1 MSVSVVIRT
10 KDEASRLRLVLASL
24 SQQSHSAE
32 IVVVDDGSSDH
43 TQDVL
48 TEAKRD
54 QNLVLLRHE
63 VPRGRSAASNAG
75 ARAASGA
82 MLIFIDGDTL
92 AHPDFISCHV
102 RAHADHAG
110 LIARGETLHLRCT
123 RMLLDPDTGTA
134 MPSEA
139 NRVAALSPRDL
150 DRLRVTRDQ
159 VLFDVP
165 AIERRA
171 ESGLYPGAGPRLL
184 QEIELKAL
192 REHSSC
198 SVLWAAASGSNQSV
212 ARDAFLALGG
222 FHEAI
227 DINEHREL
235 ALRLQRSGHRM
246 VFAEGARSYHL
257 IHRSGWRDP
266 LQDTAWED
274 AFHAAHPLPE
284 VELLPV
290 FWASLSPRV
299 PFAQEDRIMSLPELE
314 AAATSGTAAWRGAL
328 RAVLGL
334 PARGGR

>member
-10 KDEASRLRLVLASL
+10 KDEANRLRLVLASL
-24 SQQSHSAE
+24 ARQSHPAE

-48 TEAKRD
+48 LQARREQD
-54 QNLVLLRHE
+54 IVLLRHD

-75 ARAASGA
+75 ARAASGDIL
-82 MLIFIDGDTL
+82 MFVDGDTL
-92 AHPDFISCHV
+92 AHPDAV
-102 RAHADHAG
+102 RAHARVHADNAG

-123 RMLLDPDTGTA
+123 RVLLDPDAGTP
-134 MPSEA
+134 MPSEV

-159 VLFDVP
+159 VLFDFP

-171 ESGLYPGAGPRLL
+171 ESGLYPGAGPRML
-184 QEIELKAL
+184 QELELKAL
-192 REHSSC
+192 RDHRSC

-212 ARDAFLALGG
+212 ARESFLGVGG
-222 FHEAI
+222 FNEEI

-235 ALRLQRSGHRM
+235 ALRLQQAGHRM
-246 VFAEGARSYHL
+246 VLAEGARSYHL
-257 IHRSGWRDP
+257 IHRAGWRDP

-274 AFHAAHPLPE
+274 VFYAAHPRPE

-299 PFAQEDRIMSLPELE
+299 PFDQEDRIMSLPELE
-314 AAATSGTAAWRGAL
+314 VAAASSTAAWRGAL
-328 RAVLGL
+328 RAAMGL